1 MNPRMQKTISTLVLL
16 GLAATGAHAQMSA
29 TAQVSATAIDDN
41 KVLAN
46 GASTGPFTLT
56 IEGTNTGANSAG
68 VPYSSFGVVDFNF
81 AKPAAPVS
89 SISGNTLTFSA
100 GDQASGYEANGVLDF
115 YFASN
120 TTASIDNPG
129 STLAYQTASSGPGMD
144 PQGVGTQLGTLYSL
158 GSQAYTAQTTRG
170 TLDTFTLT
178 PTGAAA
184 QYFLS
189 QYNAGQ
195 NVRLVISADSAANN
209 QNMAANFYGYNST
222 STSAK
227 PVTLNFT
234 PGAPAAAPEPS
245 GIVAMLIGMGA
256 LGLIAARRRTQAA

>member
-1 MNPRMQKTISTLVLL
+1 MNTRTQKTLTTLTLL
-16 GLAATGAHAQMSA
+16 GLAATGAHAQ
-29 TAQVSATAIDDN
+29 VSATAIDDN
-41 KVLAN
+41 KILAN

-56 IEGTNTGANSAG
+56 IEGTTTGSNSAG

-89 SISGNTLTFSA
+89 SISGNTLTFSL
-100 GDQASGYEANGVLDF
+100 GDQASGFEAAGTLDF

-120 TTASIDNPG
+120 TTASIDNG
-129 STLAYQTASSGPGMD
+129 TSTLAYNTANSGPGND

-184 QYFLS
+184 SYFLS
-189 QYNAGQ
+189 QYNAG
-195 NVRLVISADSAANN
+195 
-209 QNMAANFYGYNST
+209 
-222 STSAK
+222 
-227 PVTLNFT
+227 
-234 PGAPAAAPEPS
+234 
-245 GIVAMLIGMGA
+245 
-256 LGLIAARRRTQAA
+256 